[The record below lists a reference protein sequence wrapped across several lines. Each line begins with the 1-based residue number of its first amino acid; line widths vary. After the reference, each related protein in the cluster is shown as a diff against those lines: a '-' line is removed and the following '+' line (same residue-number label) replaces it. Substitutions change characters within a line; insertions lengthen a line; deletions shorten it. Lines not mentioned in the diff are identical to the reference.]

1 MNKFLAY
8 LRTET
13 FRKNLIIAI
22 IAVIAFILLIFFSL
36 RYYTRHGE
44 GVPVP
49 KLEGLAVEQAI
60 ELLEAQG
67 LEYQVDSV
75 Y

>member
-8 LRTET
+8 LKTQT

-22 IAVIAFILLIFFSL
+22 LSLALFLLFIFFSL

-44 GVPVP
+44 GIPVP
-49 KLEGLAVEQAI
+49 KLKGLSVEEAVEQLNAR
-60 ELLEAQG
+60 
-67 LEYQVDSV
+67 D
-75 Y
+75 